1 MANGNANAFRVL
13 ICGHSHV
20 YWLKKEWQNFEKACP
35 LTQATVSFLAVRG
48 AKVAQFET
56 ETMLDRIKRGRYD
69 IVIFH
74 LGGNDLDSETPP
86 QAIGMQLYMLSKRV
100 VQSGVK
106 LVIMGQVVRRQK
118 WRHIS
123 PEEGSK
129 RVFEINDF
137 WRVVAARDISTW
149 KHRRMWQSQ
158 SNLFRKDG
166 VHFNAFGNFRFFRS
180 MRGAIINGCKTLV
193 SRDRN

>member
-1 MANGNANAFRVL
+1 MTMANGNANAFRVL

-20 YWLKKEWQNFEKACP
+20 YWLKEWQNYEKPCP

-56 ETMLDRIKRGRYD
+56 KIMLDRIKRGRYD
-69 IVIFH
+69 IAIFH
-74 LGGNDLDSETPP
+74 LGGNDLDNETPP

-106 LVIMGQVVRRQK
+106 LVVMGQVVMRQK

-129 RVFEINDF
+129 RVYEINYF
-137 WRVVAARDISTW
+137 WRVVAARYISTW

-180 MRGAIINGCKTLV
+180 MRYY
-193 SRDRN
+193 R